1 MQKWEKEE
9 KDEKAW
15 VLTGIETSG
24 RISRTRKKSMMEQQ
38 RDKEDLQEKYTP
50 GIIFVIRC
58 LWNFSLCTRSS
69 LLSTS
74 AAEN

>member
-1 MQKWEKEE
+1 MQEWEKEE

-38 RDKEDLQEKYTP
+38 RDKEDLQEKYTHR
-50 GIIFVIRC
+50 VSY
-58 LWNFSLCTRSS
+58 L
-69 LLSTS
+69 
-74 AAEN
+74 